1 MSGVTYERMACLAAE
16 EFQRAYPDVKIGK
29 AHKAFIERQEITII
43 EVRAESGEKRR
54 FSVAIFDR
62 VNPLPRLLCMVS
74 EDGEFRSLG
83 FL

>member
-1 MSGVTYERMACLAAE
+1 MSGVTYERMACFAAE
-16 EFQRAYPDVKIGK
+16 EFQRAYPDVRIGK
-29 AHKAFIERQEITII
+29 AHKTFIERNEITII
-43 EVRAESGEKRR
+43 ELRAESGERRR

-62 VNPLPRLLCMVS
+62 VNPLPRLLCAIL